1 MMSIVFLI
9 SSALECTSRL
19 LGNSSGALKSIYNEN
34 SASPSSKEQH
44 KTRFTEVQMYFHAYV
59 PIFLL
64 SLVDGLSKYGANFY
78 IDEENWKYFSNKYP
92 NFAKFINGGSTTLI
106 NDVYEYIKADQ
117 DSTNT
122 NSNKF
127 LSSLFSRMVFLYVL
141 MMGFQPERSLM
152 HYKQTIMR
160 IDDDDTPLNDRM
172 IPFTLI
178 ELYDE
183 FFKQT
188 GNMSD
193 MDCCEDVMLYAMPI
207 INEAHEKLF
216 ITASSPIDDENQDN
230 STRKRKKRK
239 RSTTSDDSSP
249 VSKKHKTSKDNQPE
263 AQSNSN
269 ESNSTENEDDKT
281 DDDTDMEE
289 PSEDLN
295 EQLRQNIE
303 GNNHAISGNNKQD
316 ALLSII
322 CMLTNNRN
330 IPNDDDERDNFF
342 KTVWNISCDVIN
354 TNDSID
360 NNLLQDVLNQEK
372 TNNAT

>member
-1 MMSIVFLI
+1 
-9 SSALECTSRL
+9 
-19 LGNSSGALKSIYNEN
+19 
-34 SASPSSKEQH
+34 
-44 KTRFTEVQMYFHAYV
+44 
-59 PIFLL
+59 
-64 SLVDGLSKYGANFY
+64 
-78 IDEENWKYFSNKYP
+78 
-92 NFAKFINGGSTTLI
+92 
-106 NDVYEYIKADQ
+106 
-117 DSTNT
+117 
-122 NSNKF
+122 
-127 LSSLFSRMVFLYVL
+127 MVFLYVL